1 MFNPIRPVSS
11 NTKVRRYPFQHGTN
25 DPRIPFRDRCAA
37 NRHHRKCDAHRTAEI
52 STIVSPF
59 MRTDLTIDNILFNL
73 HMAEHKQRKI
83 KQNREQNGG
92 GDILKM
98 NPKRRRNTQ
107 IRC

>member
-1 MFNPIRPVSS
+1 
-11 NTKVRRYPFQHGTN
+11 
-25 DPRIPFRDRCAA
+25 
-37 NRHHRKCDAHRTAEI
+37 
-52 STIVSPF
+52 

-98 NPKRRRNTQ
+98 IPKRGRNTQ